1 MVDFLAQNSCFF
13 TASFMNTWMIIL
25 IVPPTIQPLQN
36 KTITEDGNLNLYCN
50 ASGTPPPV
58 VSWARIRS
66 GQQFNGSLLKLT
78 NVSRNQAGDY
88 RCEAS
93 NECGTKSSTARIYV
107 KCKCLFKHGVTTAY
121 GSLVNTYLISGKQL
135 WTVCLSIP
143 SCIPGPSLYQVEC
156 WSKPQH
162 VEQFWRC
169 VVVDFCL
176 VKNSFLLPLDYQKD

>member
-1 MVDFLAQNSCFF
+1 
-13 TASFMNTWMIIL
+13 MIIF
-25 IVPPTIQPLQN
+25 IVPPTIQPWQN
-36 KTITEDGNLNLYCN
+36 KTITEGGNLNLSCN
-50 ASGTPPPV
+50 ASGTPQPV
-58 VSWARIRS
+58 LSWVRISS
-66 GQQFNGSLLKLT
+66 GQQFNGSLLQLT
-78 NVSRNQAGDY
+78 NVFRNQAGDY

-107 KCKCLFKHGVTTAY
+107 KCKGLFKHEVTTAY
-121 GSLVNTYLISGKQL
+121 GSCSLVNTYLISGKQL

-143 SCIPGPSLYQVEC
+143 SCISGPSLYQFEC

-162 VEQFWRC
+162 VEQFWKC